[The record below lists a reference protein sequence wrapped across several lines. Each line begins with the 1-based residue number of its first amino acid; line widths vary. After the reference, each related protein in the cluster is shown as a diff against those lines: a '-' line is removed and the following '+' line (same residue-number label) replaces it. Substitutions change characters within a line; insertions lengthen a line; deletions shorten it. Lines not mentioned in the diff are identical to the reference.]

1 MNTRLL
7 NTQIKEAI
15 CIMKNKCLDA
25 KRPDEAAEYAEA
37 ALNLCYALA
46 VLIECNAHAAYP

>member
-46 VLIECNAHAAYP
+46 VLIECNAHAAYQ